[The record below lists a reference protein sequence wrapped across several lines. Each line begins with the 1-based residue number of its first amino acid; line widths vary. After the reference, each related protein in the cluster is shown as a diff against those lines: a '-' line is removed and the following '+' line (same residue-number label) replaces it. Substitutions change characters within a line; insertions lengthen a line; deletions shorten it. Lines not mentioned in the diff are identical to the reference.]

1 MTGLYLYTF
10 FFCKQI
16 FFQVWVSVA
25 ELIYWSSQ
33 NPRPAFTII
42 TAFKWLQNSWYFS
55 RYFSRMWYFSLKL
68 HTKMLF
74 KRRVAWTFIKK
85 TFPTFFFNELFE
97 IFHHNYFQEHLT
109 VSVSGFQNTFLTI
122 LQESG
127 CNVHAT
133 NIKICSN
140 LTRKT

>member
-85 TFPTFFFNELFE
+85 HSPRFFSMNYSKSFTTTIFKNTWRCLFQA
-97 IFHHNYFQEHLT
+97 FKTL
-109 VSVSGFQNTFLTI
+109 S
-122 LQESG
+122 LQSYKKSG